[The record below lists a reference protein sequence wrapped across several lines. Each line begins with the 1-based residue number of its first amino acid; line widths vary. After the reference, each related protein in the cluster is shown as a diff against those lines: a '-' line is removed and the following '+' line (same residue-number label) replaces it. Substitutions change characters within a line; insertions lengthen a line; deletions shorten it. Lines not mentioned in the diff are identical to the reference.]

1 MAPDPPSCYAKSG
14 VHHDDCPDRSR
25 SSVGCPRRRRAAQQ
39 AGGTGRPAR
48 GGRTQPPGRWSAPPG
63 FPGLARHRRSRRC
76 STRRPGGVAGQ
87 RRPPR
92 GPVRARTTALISVK
106 WRNHLMAL
114 NGPSGASGLNFNAIN
129 NTIYNSIRTQETRLR
144 DTISSL
150 NTNSDGNISQ
160 TDLLKLQ
167 QQTQQWTMM
176 IELQSTITKQIA
188 DSLKGI
194 IQKSS

>member
-1 MAPDPPSCYAKSG
+1 
-14 VHHDDCPDRSR
+14 
-25 SSVGCPRRRRAAQQ
+25 
-39 AGGTGRPAR
+39 
-48 GGRTQPPGRWSAPPG
+48 
-63 FPGLARHRRSRRC
+63 
-76 STRRPGGVAGQ
+76 
-87 RRPPR
+87 
-92 GPVRARTTALISVK
+92 
-106 WRNHLMAL
+106 MAL